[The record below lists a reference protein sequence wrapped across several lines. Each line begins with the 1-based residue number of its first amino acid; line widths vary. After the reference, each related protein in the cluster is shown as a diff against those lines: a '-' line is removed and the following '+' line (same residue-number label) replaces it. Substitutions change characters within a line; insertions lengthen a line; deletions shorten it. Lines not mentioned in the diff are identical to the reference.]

1 MALPREIPYPKNVT
15 VELASAGDRAGPY
28 TIEELRQLLGPVLG
42 TSHAIEGSK
51 KWPALYNVAFVV
63 TSSAILWALMIAG
76 LSRLISWH

>member
-1 MALPREIPYPKNVT
+1 MALPREISYPKDIT
-15 VELASAGDRAGPY
+15 VELAGASDRAGPY

-42 TSHAIEGSK
+42 TSHATQISK
-51 KWPALYNVAFVV
+51 RWPAIYTVAFAV